1 MGNEMANLERQRAWA
16 AVRAVRSN
24 PNPNPDPDPNPNP
37 NPSALNPNPNPS
49 ALNPNPNP
57 NPIQVRAVLSV
68 RQTTLLLRLSH
79 CWRVWSLAA
88 SLPVLGLGLAR
99 FGFGFGLGLGLGLGL
114 LSLRQQREHGVHM
127 RLQVS

>member
-1 MGNEMANLERQRAWA
+1 MGNEMANLERQASWA
-16 AVRAVRSN
+16 A
-24 PNPNPDPDPNPNP
+24 
-37 NPSALNPNPNPS
+37 
-49 ALNPNPNP
+49 
-57 NPIQVRAVLSV
+57 VRAVLSV

-88 SLPVLGLGLAR
+88 SLPVREAR
-99 FGFGFGLGLGLGLGL
+99 GALSA